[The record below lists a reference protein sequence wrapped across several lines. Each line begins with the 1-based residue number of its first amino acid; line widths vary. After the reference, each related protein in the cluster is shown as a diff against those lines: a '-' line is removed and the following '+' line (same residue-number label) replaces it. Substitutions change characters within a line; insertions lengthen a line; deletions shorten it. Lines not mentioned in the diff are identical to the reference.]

1 MPRVLWPP
9 TYVPT
14 TPLKIMVSNE
24 MSDWKSISL
33 IGLGSFNRFNENVLA
48 FSSIP
53 IKLNHFSLA
62 YMSINCL
69 RLFSGYAELV
79 CYFQCIIWINI
90 NGQSGESKLRS
101 TTYLVFL
108 LLQAELIV
116 QDILKGRAY
125 HIRLWH
131 IKRSSL
137 KLWRRLWLLSYVLRF
152 ALFLHPITMCTS
164 LQWHWECV

>member
-1 MPRVLWPP
+1 MLRVLWPP
-9 TYVPT
+9 TYLPT
-14 TPLKIMVSNE
+14 TPFKIMVSNE

-33 IGLGSFNRFNENVLA
+33 IGFGSSNENVLE

-53 IKLNHFSLA
+53 IKLNHSSLA
-62 YMSINCL
+62 YTSINCL
-69 RLFSGYAELV
+69 HLFSGYAELV
-79 CYFQCIIWINI
+79 CYFQCIIWIKI
-90 NGQSGESKLRS
+90 MDGVAKVSYVIQRS
-101 TTYLVFL
+101 
-108 LLQAELIV
+108 
-116 QDILKGRAY
+116 ILAITSWTHRTRYPKKGGAY